1 MYYETLALIL
11 FTARSSTLLCDY
23 EPYSIDNLDYAY
35 SSVGCFMQPDIATTA
50 IPSLASSF
58 AFRFALHED
67 IKKGTI
73 YAAVP
78 ATDLR

>member
-23 EPYSIDNLDYAY
+23 EPY